1 MSQWNRREFLVRSG
15 AALGAALAT
24 SGVAGAATP
33 AVGANEKIVLGF
45 IGAGGMGRSHFDRLL
60 DHPEAVLAAVSET
73 DRTRQDAAKAK
84 AAEQGVAIKTYT
96 DFREM
101 LDGHPEIDAV
111 FVATPDHWHAL
122 AAIACIKAGKDVYCE
137 KPLALTIA
145 EGRAIVEAARRYD
158 RVVQMGT
165 QQRSDQKQF
174 LHACELVR
182 NGRIGTLKRV
192 VCFFGPN
199 PQTPFVPNEDPPEY
213 LDWDRYLGPAPW
225 RPFNRMIHPYNFR
238 YFRDYSGGLLTDWGV
253 HLFDIA
259 QWGAG
264 KDATS
269 PTRIEA
275 EGEMYSENMYE
286 FPRTCRIQYDY
297 GDVVLEWNQGTG
309 ETFESGQGYG
319 TKFYGTEGEV
329 FVNRGGYAARNL
341 NGGPIN
347 EILGPK
353 DERLYNAPG
362 HHQDFFNCMRS
373 RQRPICDVATG
384 HRATAISHLGNI
396 AFRLGR
402 PVVYDPEQE
411 MFPNDTGANRMIEK
425 PMRAP
430 WHL

>member
-1 MSQWNRREFLVRSG
+1 MSGGSISRRGFLVG
-15 AALGAALAT
+15 AGALA
-24 SGVAGAATP
+24 AASLAP
-33 AVGANEKIVLGF
+33 KARAAMSPNEKIVLGF

-60 DHPEAVLAAVSET
+60 EHPEVVLAAVSET
-73 DRTRQDAAKAK
+73 DRQRQDAAKSK
-84 AAEQGVAIKTYT
+84 ATERGVAITTYT

-101 LDGHPEIDAV
+101 LSSHPEIDAV

-145 EGRAIVEAARRYD
+145 EGRALVETARRYD

-182 NGRIGTLKRV
+182 NGRIGQLQKV

-199 PQTPFVPNEDPPEY
+199 PQSPFVPNEEPPEY
-213 LDWDRYLGPAPW
+213 LDWDLYLGPAPW

-269 PTRIEA
+269 PRRIEA
-275 EGEMYSENMYE
+275 EGEMYSENLYE
-286 FPRTCRIQYDY
+286 YPRMCRIRYDY
-297 GDVVLEWNQGTG
+297 GDVVLEWNQGTN
-309 ETFESGQGYG
+309 ETFEAGQGYG

-329 FVNRGGYAARNL
+329 FVNRGGYFARGKA
-341 NGGPIN
+341 GGPIN

-353 DERLYNAPG
+353 DERLYDSPG
-362 HHQDFFNCMRS
+362 HHQDFFHCMRS

-396 AFRLGR
+396 AFRVGR
-402 PVVYDPEQE
+402 PVEYDPERE
-411 MFPNDTGANRMIEK
+411 VFPNDLEATRMIEK

>member
-1 MSQWNRREFLVRSG
+1 MSRRGFLVGAGALAAVSLAPGAR
-15 AALGAALAT
+15 AAL
-24 SGVAGAATP
+24 P
-33 AVGANEKIVLGF
+33 ASEKIVLGF

-60 DHPEAVLAAVSET
+60 EHPQVVLAAVSET
-73 DRTRQDAAKAK
+73 DRQRQDAAKAK
-84 AAEQGVAIKTYT
+84 AAERGVAIATYT

-101 LDGHPEIDAV
+101 LSSHPEIDAV

-145 EGRAIVEAARRYD
+145 EGRALVETARRYD

-182 NGRIGTLKRV
+182 NGRIGQLQKA

-199 PQTPFVPNEDPPEY
+199 PQSPFVPNEEPPEY
-213 LDWDRYLGPAPW
+213 LDWDLYLGPAPW

-269 PTRIEA
+269 PRRIEA
-275 EGEMYSENMYE
+275 EGEMYSENLYE
-286 FPRTCRIQYDY
+286 YPRMCRIQYDY

-309 ETFESGQGYG
+309 ETFEEGQGYG
-319 TKFYGTEGEV
+319 TKFYGSEGEV
-329 FVNRGGYAARNL
+329 FVNRGGYFARGKA
-341 NGGPIN
+341 GGPIN
-347 EILGPK
+347 EVLGPK
-353 DERLYNAPG
+353 DERLHDSPG

-373 RQRPICDVATG
+373 RQHPICDVATG

-396 AFRLGR
+396 AFRVGR
-402 PVVYDPEQE
+402 PVEYDPERE
-411 MFPNDTGANRMIEK
+411 VFPNDLEATRMIEK